1 MLKTAKNETKAFP
14 TRRISIMQMTLRW
27 YGSKYDTVTL
37 KQIRQ
42 IPGVTGVIS
51 TLYGT
56 APGEVW
62 EMDDILALKTE
73 IEAAGLQLAG
83 IESVNIHDAIKIGSP
98 DREQYIENYITTL
111 ERLGQAGIHMVCYNF
126 MPVFDWTR
134 TELARMR
141 PDGSTV
147 LAYNQ
152 AAVDAID
159 PAKMFDSIAGDM
171 NGTVMPGWEPER
183 MAHVKELFEMY
194 KDVDDE
200 KLFANL
206 NYFLERIMPT
216 CDKYNINMAIHP
228 DDPAWSVFG
237 LPRIII
243 NKQNIL
249 RMMKMV
255 DNPHNGVTF
264 CSGSYGT
271 NLENDLPDMIR
282 SLKGRIHF
290 AHVRNLKFNS
300 PTDFE
305 EAAHLSSD
313 GTFDM
318 YEIMLALYDIG
329 FDGPIRPDH
338 GRMIWDEVAMP
349 GYGLYDRALGAT
361 YLNGL
366 WEAIE
371 KSHKQK

>member
-1 MLKTAKNETKAFP
+1 
-14 TRRISIMQMTLRW
+14 MQMTLRW

-37 KQIRQ
+37 EQIRQ
-42 IPGVTGVIS
+42 IPGVTGVIT
-51 TLYGT
+51 TLYDKQ
-56 APGEVW
+56 PGDLWTRE
-62 EMDDILALKTE
+62 EIRELKEET
-73 IEAAGLQLAG
+73 EAAGLTIAG
-83 IESVNIHDAIKIGSP
+83 IESVNVSDAVKTGSP
-98 DREQYIENYITTL
+98 EREKDIETYIQCLEN
-111 ERLGQAGIHMVCYNF
+111 LGQEDIRLVCYNF

-134 TELARMR
+134 TELARKR

-147 LAYNQ
+147 LAYTQ
-152 AAVDAID
+152 EAVDALK
-159 PAKMFDSIAGDM
+159 PEKMFDSIAGDM

-183 MAHVKELFEMY
+183 MARVKELFALY
-194 KDVDDE
+194 RDIDNE

-206 NYFLERIMPT
+206 VYFLERIMPV
-216 CDKYNINMAIHP
+216 CRKYDIKMAIHP

-243 NKQNIL
+243 NKENIL
-249 RMMKMV
+249 RLMNAV
-255 DNPHNGVTF
+255 DDVHNGVTF

-271 NLENDLPDMIR
+271 NLNNDLPDMIR

-290 AHVRNLKFNS
+290 AHVRNLKFHS
-300 PTDFE
+300 PDNFE

-318 YEIMLALYDIG
+318 YEIVKALYETG

-338 GRMIWDEVAMP
+338 GRMIWGEKAMP
-349 GYGLYDRALGAT
+349 GYGLYDRALGAA
-361 YLNGL
+361 YINGL

-371 KSHKQK
+371 KNDRRREK